1 MARDLL
7 EESVRGLPRG
17 MARFPHI
24 PADRKRPVFP
34 LGTSRVVSRLEF
46 FAD

>member
-1 MARDLL
+1 MAGDLL

-34 LGTSRVVSRLEF
+34 PRHQPRYRQTRVLR
-46 FAD
+46 

>member
-1 MARDLL
+1 MAGDLL

-17 MARFPHI
+17 MARFPTY
-24 PADRKRPVFP
+24 RPIASGRYFH
-34 LGTSRVVSRLEF
+34 LGTSRAIGGLEF

>member
-17 MARFPHI
+17 MARFPTC
-24 PADRKRPVFP
+24 RPIARGRYFH
-34 LGTSRVVSRLEF
+34 LGTSRMVGRLEF